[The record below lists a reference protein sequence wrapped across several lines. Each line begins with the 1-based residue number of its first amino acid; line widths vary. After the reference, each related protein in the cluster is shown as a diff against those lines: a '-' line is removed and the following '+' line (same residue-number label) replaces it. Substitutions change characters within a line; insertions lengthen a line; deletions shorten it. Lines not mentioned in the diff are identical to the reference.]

1 MQAIRYWDYYGM
13 TETFTDLYD
22 SANKGESFRF
32 LYDIITSR
40 ENILLAYRTI
50 KNNKGSKTPGTVL
63 VQKLQDNGNESLNLG
78 HTDTITLKKGR
89 D

>member
-1 MQAIRYWDYYGM
+1 MQTLRYWDYYGM
-13 TETFTDLYD
+13 TDTFTDLYD

-50 KNNKGSKTPGTVL
+50 KTNKGRRHREQMGKPSRTLFNYISIEFSK
-63 VQKLQDNGNESLNLG
+63 KNEKVYL
-78 HTDTITLKKGR
+78 
-89 D
+89 